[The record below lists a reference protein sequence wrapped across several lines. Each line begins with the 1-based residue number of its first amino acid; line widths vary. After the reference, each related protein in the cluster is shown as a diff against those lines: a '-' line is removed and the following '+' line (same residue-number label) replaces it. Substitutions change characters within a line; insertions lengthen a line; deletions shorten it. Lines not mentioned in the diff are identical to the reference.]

1 MYQRLPADDPQ
12 QRQPDITLANRR
24 LGWMPSVS
32 LKDGLQ
38 KTIAYFDNVL
48 SKDEARIDRV
58 MGEL

>member
-12 QRQPDITLANRR
+12 QRQPGITLANRR
-24 LGWMPSVS
+24 FGWMPSVS